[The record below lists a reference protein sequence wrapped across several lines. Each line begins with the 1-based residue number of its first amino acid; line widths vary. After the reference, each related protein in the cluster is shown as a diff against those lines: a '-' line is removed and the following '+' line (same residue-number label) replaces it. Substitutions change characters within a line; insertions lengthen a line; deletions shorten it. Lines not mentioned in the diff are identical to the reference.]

1 MRVHVVSDV
10 HGNTDAL
17 AKAGEGADALIVL
30 GDLID
35 FADYADPGG
44 GIIGTVLGAEVGE
57 TFRRLRKA
65 GRPGELRAFAAE
77 AWSRVENPAAVIE
90 DAVRAQYTELFAVLP
105 TPTYAIP
112 GNVDVAALW
121 PEFARPGVHL
131 VDGQVVELGGLRV
144 GFVGGVP
151 LPPGMPAGRGVGWTP
166 YLRAVE
172 EYDAAVHALGP
183 VDVLCLHAPPAV
195 PELRYDVVTR
205 RPELASTA
213 AVEVIR
219 EHRPRA
225 VLFGHVHQPLAARMR
240 VGRTECVNVGHFRR
254 TATPYV
260 LRW

>member
-77 AWSRVENPAAVIE
+77 AWSRVENSVVVIE

-105 TPTYAIP
+105 TPT
-112 GNVDVAALW
+112 L
-121 PEFARPGVHL
+121 
-131 VDGQVVELGGLRV
+131 
-144 GFVGGVP
+144 
-151 LPPGMPAGRGVGWTP
+151 
-166 YLRAVE
+166 
-172 EYDAAVHALGP
+172 
-183 VDVLCLHAPPAV
+183 
-195 PELRYDVVTR
+195 
-205 RPELASTA
+205 
-213 AVEVIR
+213 
-219 EHRPRA
+219 
-225 VLFGHVHQPLAARMR
+225 
-240 VGRTECVNVGHFRR
+240 
-254 TATPYV
+254 
-260 LRW
+260 